1 MQNRIKATNQ
11 LNKYIN
17 KTIPLI
23 MEVLKDGIELKK
35 DGSLFKKQQDKIDNI
50 IGYDVRPKNIRCYID
65 SSIHS
70 AWLRIDIRY
79 DNESDQK
86 FYSSSYIK
94 DHAYL
99 WTNKTDWNVNKKDW
113 YIIETKISDSFQKR
127 PIKTINQV
135 SNVIKKTDKLKNKI
149 SLLNEQI
156 IELEKDFKNYLI
168 K

>member
-1 MQNRIKATNQ
+1 MENRTKATNQ

-35 DGSLFKKQQDKIDNI
+35 DGTLFKKQKDKIDDI

-70 AWLRIDIRY
+70 AWLKIDIRFE
-79 DNESDQK
+79 NNSDKK

-94 DHAYL
+94 DHVYL
-99 WTNKTDWNVNKKDW
+99 WTNKSEWDSFKNDW
-113 YIIETKISDSFQKR
+113 IITETKISDSFKKR

-135 SNVIKKTDKLKNKI
+135 NNVIKKTDKLKNKI
-149 SLLNEQI
+149 SLLNHQI
-156 IELEKDFKNYLI
+156 TELEKDFKNYLI